1 MKTISHSLRRIA
13 QVALA
18 VISLVTVDQVVGQ
31 GLGPQGDYMG
41 DAVYRPRQAPQSMPV
56 AMMPRQAMQQPEFLD
71 YDGRFAQAP
80 SYLPEPVRRAVDAAN
95 RLQDKPYI
103 WGGGHRVLEDRGYD
117 CSGSVSYVLFNAG
130 LVRGPMTARNFM
142 SYGVPGPG
150 RYINIYVKGDHIF
163 ISICGLRF
171 DTSDHKADRG
181 KGPRWRP
188 TARSFAGFEV
198 RHIPG
203 L

>member
-1 MKTISHSLRRIA
+1 MKSIFTNLRN
-13 QVALA
+13 VALA
-18 VISLVTVDQVVGQ
+18 TLVVTLLTVANQAQ
-31 GLGPQGDYMG
+31 AQSFGPPNGYMEN
-41 DAVYRPRQAPQSMPV
+41 AVYRPNQAPQGMQV
-56 AMMPRQAMQQPEFLD
+56 AMAPQQQPFLD

-80 SYLPEPVRRAVDAAN
+80 SYMPEPVRRAVDAAN

-130 LVRGPMTARNFM
+130 LVRGPMTAKNYM

-163 ISICGLRF
+163 MSICGLRF